1 MAAKKKKR
9 EAPGT
14 IAAQNRK
21 ARHDYFIEDSI
32 EAGLM
37 LMGSEVKSLREGRGN
52 IGDSYAEVKDGEVWL
67 VNAHI
72 PEYKPAKHF
81 SHTPTRP
88 RKMLLKSKEIAR
100 LSNAVNR
107 KGMTLVPL
115 SIYFNDRGIAKVDL
129 GLARG
134 KKGYDKRESSK
145 NRDWK
150 LQQARVMR
158 AKG

>member
-1 MAAKKKKR
+1 MPPKR
-9 EAPGT
+9 KHKTPGT

-21 ARHDYFIEDSI
+21 ARHDYFIEESL
-32 EAGLM
+32 EAGIM

-52 IGDSYAEVKDGEVWL
+52 ITESFAEVKDGEVWL

-72 PEYKPAKHF
+72 PDFKPAAHF

-88 RKMLLKSKEIAR
+88 RKLLLKRQEINK
-100 LSNAVNR
+100 LSNAVHR

-115 SIYFNDRGIAKVDL
+115 SIYFTERGFAKVDL

-145 NRDWK
+145 DRDWK
-150 LQQARVMR
+150 LQQSRLMR